1 MFSNRSRVFS
11 ICLAGLLSG
20 PVLLPAVLAAH
31 EVQLI
36 FGSGFRPADL
46 QEGSRPSAGTW
57 IEADSRTIVVLM
69 RTWTVEKRMICEDWV
84 IVRGQRYQVEGS
96 PPAGCPERGRGN
108 ELERAMAGESL
119 VARLTVLGFNDPKA
133 DAPAPEK
140 LSSLQKDLETL
151 RRRTES
157 RPRPRPPAPAP
168 VRGLIKARQQTSACL
183 HRKLGSWDN
192 GNPIHLWSCAAGN
205 SSMKSWNYDPAT
217 GYIRSA
223 ANPAKCWHKKY
234 GDWSNGNPIHLW
246 DCDAGPAA
254 HKTWSYSPASG
265 LIRARGNGA
274 KCIHKK
280 EGGFQNGNPVHLWDC
295 DAGVPAF
302 KTWIV
307 TE

>member
-1 MFSNRSRVFS
+1 MLSNRSDLLAT
-11 ICLAGLLSG
+11 CLAGLLAG
-20 PVLLPAVLAAH
+20 IVVLPAAHAAQ

-36 FGSGFRPADL
+36 FGSGFKPGDL
-46 QEGSRPSAGTW
+46 EEGSRPAAGTW
-57 IEADSRTIVVLM
+57 IEADAQTIVVL
-69 RTWTVEKRMICEDWV
+69 RRAWPVENQMLCEDWV
-84 IVRGQRYQVEGS
+84 ILRGKRYRVEGS
-96 PPAGCPERGRGN
+96 GSGTCPERGHGN
-108 ELERAMAGESL
+108 ELERAIGGESL
-119 VARLTVLGFNDPKA
+119 LAHLTVLGFNAPKA
-133 DAPAPEK
+133 DSPHPAK
-140 LSSLQKDLETL
+140 LAALMEDLRAL
-151 RRRTES
+151 KRR
-157 RPRPRPPAPAP
+157 PDPQPRPPRPTRVA
-168 VRGLIKARQQTSACL
+168 GLIEAQYQRSMCL
-183 HRKLGSWDN
+183 HRKYGSWDN
-192 GNPIHLWSCAAGN
+192 GNPIHLWSCAAGDA
-205 SSMKSWNYDPAT
+205 SMKSWRYDPAT